1 MALTDKLAGDYR
13 SQRRYSAD
21 KKRYPSGLVSD
32 KTPTPFYGSGGK
44 QFLRCR
50 GLRRWVQKNNL
61 LVELW
66 PERKLSSRRRLSLFI
81 ISGFST
87 VYGGAFCSH
96 RCFCYAF
103 YRIGK
108 SVISIPFFG
117 QFIII
122 SVHRKVAFY
131 GLFVLFRIIC
141 LPPYNVGMDRKI
153 KNLEESY
160 EQDKNNQ
167 TVVIVKPNRK

>member
-1 MALTDKLAGDYR
+1 MFALWYNALRADGRNSVHLRRMPVSVQETRNLMSVPIALCSLQLFGYMALTDRLAGDYR

-44 QFLRCR
+44 QFLRYR
-50 GLRRWVQKNNL
+50 GLRRWVQKNNCF
-61 LVELW
+61 VELW

-81 ISGFST
+81 ISGFSA
-87 VYGGAFCSH
+87 VCGGALYSH

-103 YRIGK
+103 YRMDK

-117 QFIII
+117 HFL
-122 SVHRKVAFY
+122 Y
-131 GLFVLFRIIC
+131 
-141 LPPYNVGMDRKI
+141 
-153 KNLEESY
+153 KNLS
-160 EQDKNNQ
+160 
-167 TVVIVKPNRK
+167 P